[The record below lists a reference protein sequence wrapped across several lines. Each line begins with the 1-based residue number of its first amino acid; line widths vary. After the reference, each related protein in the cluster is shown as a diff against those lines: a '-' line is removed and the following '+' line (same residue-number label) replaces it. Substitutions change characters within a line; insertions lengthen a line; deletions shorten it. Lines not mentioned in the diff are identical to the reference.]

1 MRVVISALLVTLTLV
16 IVVGCGGGGGGG
28 VTPQTIGSLAGYIYA
43 EPGSAMIASD
53 RARVDLTPLIN
64 AVVTVRGQQI
74 SAITDANGQF
84 LLDGVY
90 TGSRQFYIECD
101 GYARSSFSMD
111 IAEGP
116 NTIPSSVSLEPA
128 ALKWMVMVY
137 MAADNNLD
145 YDGFAAQD
153 LNEMEMAAN
162 SPDVTTLVLADL
174 YGANNTRLYRMEQD
188 GDPAN
193 VTSPV
198 IYNPGELNTG
208 DTATLGWFVNY
219 CQTDPDLPRAEHYM
233 LVLWDH
239 GSGWSSYD
247 DRSITLRAIGVDDS
261 SGGDIMRIIEIPPV
275 LTQPYPI
282 DIVAT
287 DACLMNQLEVAYEWK
302 ACADYLVASEELTP
316 GEGFDYTAILTMMTS
331 SEGLQMSSG
340 QMANSLAETVYSVW
354 ENDYGPGSPPP
365 VISAVDLPNLGPV
378 QDALDAFSR
387 RLISVGGNYG
397 TQLSRVYDNVDSF
410 SYWFDDHRVDLYDYA
425 DRVSAVINDS
435 SLDNAAGQLKT
446 AINNAVTASYH
457 IDNGPGE
464 SPGAHGLSIYLPQKV
479 AYNRDAA
486 GSYPGLMLSAD
497 TKWNEWLASQPDY
510 VDP

>member
-287 DACLMNQLEVAYEWK
+287 DACLMNQLEVAYEWR
-302 ACADYLVASEELTP
+302 ARSDYMIGSEELTA
-316 GEGFDYTAILTMMTS
+316 GDGYDYTRVLTFINSGEALAMTP
-331 SEGLQMSSG
+331 G
-340 QMANSLAETVYSVW
+340 QFANGVAQQVYDGWVARL
-354 ENDYGPGSPPP
+354 GPGSIPP
-365 VISAVDLPNLGPV
+365 VISVIDTRRLGTV
-378 QDALDAFSR
+378 ATALDALSG
-387 RLISVGGNYG
+387 RLISIGKNYPS
-397 TQLSRVYDNVDSF
+397 QLSTIYSSVQSF
-410 SYWFDDHRVDLYDYA
+410 GYAFDDHRVDLYHYA
-425 DRVSAVINDS
+425 DLLSNNINDGN
-435 SLDNAAGQLKT
+435 LRNAAGQVKT
-446 AINNAVTASYH
+446 AITSAVTTNLH
-457 IDNGPGE
+457 
-464 SPGAHGLSIYLPQKV
+464 SPSRPDAHGISIYLPTKT
-479 AYNRDAA
+479 AFNRDAA
-486 GSYPGLMLSAD
+486 SSYPGLQLSAD
-497 TKWNEWLASQPDY
+497 TRWNEWLANQPSW
-510 VDP
+510 